1 MSSLARRATF
11 DNIEVIL
18 TYLGRMNREMANY
31 CVAEISRLA
40 KAGKGDKTILE
51 HTEYTQ
57 WQITHRIAS

>member
-1 MSSLARRATF
+1 
-11 DNIEVIL
+11 
-18 TYLGRMNREMANY
+18 MNREMANY

-51 HTEYTQ
+51 HADYTQ